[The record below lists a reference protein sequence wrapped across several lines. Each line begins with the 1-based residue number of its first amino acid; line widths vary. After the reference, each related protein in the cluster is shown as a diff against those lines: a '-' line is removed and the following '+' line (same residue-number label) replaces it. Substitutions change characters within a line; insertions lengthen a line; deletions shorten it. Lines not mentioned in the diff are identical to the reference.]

1 MFDVG
6 GGELLLIVLIIL
18 LLFGPD
24 KIPEFAKMFRKG
36 YTEVKKAQQ
45 QFRQQIDEITTEV
58 QKPVQEIKKQAA
70 DNKD

>member
-6 GGELLLIVLIIL
+6 GGELLLIVLLIF

-36 YTEVKKAQQ
+36 MTEVKKAQQ

-58 QKPVQEIKKQAA
+58 QKPVQEIK
-70 DNKD
+70 NKAIDDKE